1 MTSPDEHP
9 QRVPPNGSAW
19 AEAPRRVGERND
31 EARKAGLAERAAQER
46 KDDARRRA
54 REAAGQIY
62 R

>member
-19 AEAPRRVGERND
+19 HEAQRSVGERND
-31 EARKAGLAERAAQER
+31 EARKAGRAERAAQER